1 MLSTK
6 TCLGT
11 AALVAFYKADESRK
25 MPFISSKNV
34 YLYLFFLSF
43 IRRFGHQYQD
53 TNCKYDLNYIPV
65 LSLAAN
71 IVFFVFFY

>member
-1 MLSTK
+1 MSGHCKQPCYLPIGK
-6 TCLGT
+6 TCLST
-11 AALVAFYKADESRK
+11 AVALVAFYKADVSRK

-53 TNCKYDLNYIPV
+53 TKYDLNYIPV
-65 LSLAAN
+65 LS
-71 IVFFVFFY
+71 FSG